1 LKLLI
6 EQQLIVMDLKMVYGS
21 VITKNNQLKK

>member
-1 LKLLI
+1 MDNGV
-6 EQQLIVMDLKMVYGS
+6 IVMDLKMVYGS